1 MELTPLGIDG
11 VWLAESPIWSDDRGF
26 FREWFKSAD
35 IKTATGREFGI
46 EQANISLSS
55 AGTLRGIHYSIA
67 PRGQAK
73 WITCVAGSIKD
84 VIVDIRPD
92 SQTFGKWIEV
102 ELSGNYGH
110 AVFISEGLGHG
121 FVALEDNTAVAYL
134 VSTPFSPTDEFEIN
148 PLDEKI
154 GISAL
159 GVLDCGKKDLLD
171 GKQIDISDLEPL
183 YIRNKVALTTEERS
197 ILYKAEISS

>member
-11 VWLAESPIWSDDRGF
+11 AWLAESPVWSDERGF
-26 FREWFKSAD
+26 FREWFKSED
-35 IKTATGREFGI
+35 IRAATGREFGI

-73 WITCVAGSIKD
+73 WVTCVTGSIQD

-92 SQTFGKWIEV
+92 SKTFGQWIDV
-102 ELSGNYGH
+102 ELKGDSGK
-110 AVFISEGLGHG
+110 AVLISEGLGHG
-121 FVALEDNTAVAYL
+121 FLALEDNTTVAYL
-134 VSTPFSPTDEFEIN
+134 VSTPFSPADEFEIN

-154 GISAL
+154 GIKWEMDLRSL
-159 GVLDCGKKDLLD
+159 KISGKDKIAPTLAERLAD
-171 GKQIDISDLEPL
+171 GKLP
-183 YIRNKVALTTEERS
+183 K
-197 ILYKAEISS
+197 

>member
-11 VWLAESPIWSDDRGF
+11 VWIAQSPVWSDDRGF

-35 IKTATGREFGI
+35 MEVATGRDFGI

-55 AGTLRGIHYSIA
+55 RGTLRGIHYSIA

-73 WITCVAGSIKD
+73 WITCVAGSMKD
-84 VIVDIRPD
+84 VIVDIRSD

-102 ELSGNYGH
+102 ELSGSSGK

-148 PLDEKI
+148 PLDEN
-154 GISAL
+154 
-159 GVLDCGKKDLLD
+159 
-171 GKQIDISDLEPL
+171 IDINWGIDLTELRISDKDKNAPTLIE
-183 YIRNKVALTTEERS
+183 RFTEGK
-197 ILYKAEISS
+197 LP

>member
-1 MELTPLGIDG
+1 MNLTPLGIEG
-11 VWLAESPIWSDDRGF
+11 AWLADSPVWSDDRGF
-26 FREWFKSAD
+26 FREWFKYED
-35 IKTATGREFGI
+35 IKSATGRDFGI

-73 WITCVAGSIKD
+73 WITCVVGSIRD

-102 ELSGNYGH
+102 ILTGDSGQ

-134 VSTPFSPTDEFEIN
+134 LSTPFSPTDEFEIN
-148 PLDEKI
+148 PLDEEI
-154 GISAL
+154 GINWGRDFGTLKISEK
-159 GVLDCGKKDLLD
+159 DKKAPSLLE
-171 GKQIDISDLEPL
+171 QL
-183 YIRNKVALTTEERS
+183 
-197 ILYKAEISS
+197 AEGQLPRRREND